1 MRRHLSQT
9 PPVIRSKNAP
19 QASQSVLVSVS
30 RKMGGRPRTPNHND
44 AGRSLLSVMDVLG
57 GRSITIVGNG
67 RMGNALAAALKAR
80 GTNVVGPLKRGEAI
94 GGDIVLLAV
103 PDREIAKAVREVPA
117 GVLTGH
123 CAGALTLEVLGHRAA
138 FSMHPLMTA
147 GDGRAEFE
155 GATAA
160 IAGSD
165 AHALDVAR
173 ALASRLGMRPVEIPD
188 DKRVAYHAAA
198 SIAAN
203 FLVTLET
210 MAAKVGAEAG
220 IERSH
225 LMPLARAALD
235 NWGALGPA
243 ALTGPVARGDTEVVE
258 RHRAHIASHTPDT
271 QDELK

>member
-1 MRRHLSQT
+1 
-9 PPVIRSKNAP
+9 
-19 QASQSVLVSVS
+19 
-30 RKMGGRPRTPNHND
+30 
-44 AGRSLLSVMDVLG
+44 MDVLG

-67 RMGNALAAALKAR
+67 RMGNALAVALKSR
-80 GTNVVGPLKRGEAI
+80 GTTVVGPLTRGEAMT
-94 GGDIVLLAV
+94 GDIVLLAV
-103 PDREIAKAVREVPA
+103 PDREIANAVREVPA
-117 GVLTGH
+117 GALVGH
-123 CAGALTLEVLGHRAA
+123 SAGALTLEVLGDRAA

-173 ALASRLGMRPVEIPD
+173 ALATRLGMRSVEIPD

-198 SIAAN
+198 SMAAN

-220 IERSH
+220 LERMH

-235 NWGALGPA
+235 NWGALGAA
-243 ALTGPVARGDTEVVE
+243 ALTGPVARGDTEIVE
-258 RHRAHIASHTPDT
+258 KHRAHISRSSP
-271 QDELK
+271 ELLPAWDAMVEATKAIARAR